1 LYAGLYRFQ
10 QVLEAANRGGM
21 LLPME
26 LRKVSSVN
34 DVLDTLDELNKVDS
48 DKKIIMDLPNE
59 YAEELL
65 VQQVITHS

>member
-1 LYAGLYRFQ
+1 
-10 QVLEAANRGGM
+10 
-21 LLPME
+21 ME